1 LVKVQ
6 NINGVPVVRNK
17 IVNAITFILKAFGSN
32 DEQTIKAFFP
42 NNQLKKK
49 QSTLILIGALRLLL
63 KSNKGLMKFILKG
76 LVSKDESSVKGF

>member
-1 LVKVQ
+1 MVKVQ
-6 NINGVPVVRNK
+6 NINGVPVIRNK

-49 QSTLILIGALRLLL
+49 
-63 KSNKGLMKFILKG
+63 
-76 LVSKDESSVKGF
+76 